1 MPRRTLRNRFLG
13 AVLAVVPVIA
23 LVLVVYFAATGRTE
37 SAETQLVVVAPG
49 DTLSQIARRFAITPE
64 TIASLNR
71 LADPSRIYPDQ
82 VLLVPTGPESRLPA
96 SLKERAAAITHVPP
110 GVRRRRWR
118 YIVVHHS
125 AAPSGS
131 ARSMHDFHLSGRGWR
146 NGLGYHFVIGNGSAT
161 PDGFIEVG
169 PRWAKQLHGAHAKSP
184 RDRMNQTGIGI
195 CLVGNFE
202 ETHPTDEQM
211 RALVALVRRLQRRHH
226 IPARNV
232 IGHRDVV
239 EGHTV
244 CPGRN
249 FSIERLRKML

>member
-1 MPRRTLRNRFLG
+1 MRRRKPKKRFLG
-13 AVLAVVPVIA
+13 AVLAAVPVIA
-23 LVLVVYFAATGRTE
+23 LVLVVYLAAVGRTE
-37 SAETQLVVVAPG
+37 RADTQLVVVAQG
-49 DTLSQIARRFAITPE
+49 DTLSQIARRFAVTPE
-64 TIASLNR
+64 AVASLNR

-82 VLLVPTGPESRLPA
+82 VLLVPMGPEARLPA
-96 SLKERAAAITHVPP
+96 SLSQRVAAITRVPP
-110 GVRRRRWR
+110 GVHRRRWR

-131 ARSMHDFHLSGRGWR
+131 ARSMHDFHLTGRGWP
-146 NGLGYHFVIGNGSAT
+146 NGLGYHFVIGNGSPT

-184 RDRMNQTGIGI
+184 GNRMNQIGIGI

-211 RALVALVRRLQRRHH
+211 RALVALVRRLQRRYH

-239 EGHTV
+239 EADTL